1 MAGGAQGA
9 GAPQFKG
16 QNFLNNLQSYGQQG
30 GNLSQ
35 LQNSPYAGQLAQQL
49 QNAQSNQQKFRQ
61 SQTSGQ
67 AQQQPTYG
75 VSTDW
80 AQTLINSQ
88 QPAQQQPAMGS
99 LGQPAGGYAQSNYN
113 QSGGQGQLTPA
124 QQAAIAYNANPQ
136 QQPAMGSLGQAAQN
150 GTNFNPY
157 GQGPMAQP
165 PGPMA
170 QPMGAMQMDARILD
184 DGTSVGRND
193 PRFFNPSQ
201 GQAAQNWANFS
212 PQSPMGG
219 FPQQPQGAGPDVTGN
234 YPAANMGYDQSGSDA
249 GIGGRA
255 VLGVQSP
262 MGGVT
267 SRAGGPPNFS
277 QMRPQRGGLQVQGN
291 PTMQQFIRG
300 QRMPLYRS

>member
-35 LQNSPYAGQLAQQL
+35 LQNSPYANQLAQQL

-61 SQTSGQ
+61 SQTPQGMSGIAY
-67 AQQQPTYG
+67 AQP
-75 VSTDW
+75 D
-80 AQTLINSQ
+80 
-88 QPAQQQPAMGS
+88 MGS
-99 LGQPAGGYAQSNYN
+99 L
-113 QSGGQGQLTPA
+113 GQGQLTPPL
-124 QQAAIAYNANPQ
+124 QTAIAYDTNPQ

-150 GTNFNPY
+150 GANFNPY

-170 QPMGAMQMDARILD
+170 QPMGAMQMDARVLD

-234 YPAANMGYDQSGSDA
+234 YSAANMGYDQSGSDA

-291 PTMQQFIRG
+291 PTMQQFVRG
-300 QRMPLYRS
+300 QRMR

>member
-35 LQNSPYAGQLAQQL
+35 LQNSPYANQLAQQF
-49 QNAQSNQQKFRQ
+49 QNAQSNQQKFN
-61 SQTSGQ
+61 Q
-67 AQQQPTYG
+67 AQLTGLAQQQQPTYG

-80 AQTLINSQ
+80 AQNLINSQ

-99 LGQPAGGYAQSNYN
+99 LGQ
-113 QSGGQGQLTPA
+113 
-124 QQAAIAYNANPQ
+124 
-136 QQPAMGSLGQAAQN
+136 AAQN
-150 GTNFNPY
+150 LANFNPY
-157 GQGPMAQP
+157 GQNPMAQPPGPMAQP

-170 QPMGAMQMDARILD
+170 QPPGPMAPPMGAMQMDARVLD
-184 DGTSVGRND
+184 DGTSVGRDD

-234 YPAANMGYDQSGSDA
+234 YSAANMGYDRSGSDA
-249 GIGGRA
+249 GIGGQA

-262 MGGVT
+262 MGGGMS

-277 QMRPQRGGLQVQGN
+277 QMRPQRGGMQIQGN
-291 PTMQQFIRG
+291 PTAWPFMRRQQR
-300 QRMPLYRS
+300 

>member
-35 LQNSPYAGQLAQQL
+35 LQNSPYAGQLTQQL
-49 QNAQSNQQKFRQ
+49 QNAQRNQQKFRQ

-80 AQTLINSQ
+80 AQNLINSQ

-99 LGQPAGGYAQSNYN
+99 LGQATGAQGFNGNSPVSAGYQQMQNNAIQGALGPASAPAGGY
-113 QSGGQGQLTPA
+113 
-124 QQAAIAYNANPQ
+124 
-136 QQPAMGSLGQAAQN
+136 GQAAQN
-150 GTNFNPY
+150 WANFNPY
-157 GQGPMAQP
+157 GQSPMAQP

-170 QPMGAMQMDARILD
+170 QPMGGMQMDARILD

-234 YPAANMGYDQSGSDA
+234 YSAANMGYDQSGSDA
-249 GIGGRA
+249 GIGGQA

-300 QRMPLYRS
+300 QRMR